1 MARWLAPLAIL
12 LALAYVAWLSI
23 GLAASQQPATGE
35 LGPRPAAAKQWLGS
49 GSCVPPGAIT
59 ATACKAISAANTRP
73 GSCTTSMPALYEV
86 LFNAKSRAIVS
97 NLHREDGKAAPDLA
111 LCLNCH
117 VHKDYKSANRHPQF
131 AKEDGVSCESCHGP
145 AGSWLSGH
153 YKAGLTDE
161 QKTAMGMWDTR
172 SIAGRVRSCTPCHV
186 GAEGMEVDHNL
197 IAAGHPRLAFEFSAS
212 ALMPHHWQDAKDKKP
227 GETKRARPDWD
238 AAAWFVGQ
246 AATAQA
252 SLELLAAR
260 TRSER
265 WPEFAEYDCY
275 ACHRQLDDK
284 AWQQEPRDA
293 RGTRPIMPWNDWY
306 NGSLSF
312 EIHPEKFDP
321 KQLLQD
327 FAKLRST
334 DGGQD
339 CAAQG
344 NRSARGRAYCPG
356 IGAMGQALRR
366 CPRWFRGRGR
376 CIEENH
382 DRAAKHKAASWDEAA
397 QTYLAV
403 AAMYHASKNAGGKP
417 LMPQVRESL
426 LEVRSRLQFPP
437 DIDGPQ
443 PTYTPEVLR
452 KLFGQLQEHLAK

>member
-1 MARWLAPLAIL
+1 MA
-12 LALAYVAWLSI
+12 
-23 GLAASQQPATGE
+23 GLRE
-35 LGPRPAAAKQWLGS
+35 LPSAGCHNGNGMQGDLGS
-49 GSCVPPGAIT
+49 EY
-59 ATACKAISAANTRP
+59 
-73 GSCTTSMPALYEV
+73 TTWVLHDQHARAYEV

-117 VHKDYKSANRHPQF
+117 VHKDYESANRHPQF

-197 IAAGHPRLAFEFSAS
+197 IAAGHPRLAFEFSAYH

-334 DGGQD
+334 MEAKIAPHKETVRQE
-339 CAAQG
+339 AERTA
-344 NRSARGRAYCPG
+344 
-356 IGAMGQALRR
+356 QALGQWVKHYGDARD
-366 CPRWFRGRGR
+366 GSEDAAGVLKK
-376 CIEENH
+376 II